1 MHGNPVR
8 VNNLPTDEDVLIFD
22 TQQRF
27 LGLGCMNDDGL
38 LAPKRLLK
46 TAYLNQM

>member
-1 MHGNPVR
+1 
-8 VNNLPTDEDVLIFD
+8 
-22 TQQRF
+22 QQRF

-46 TAYLNQM
+46 TSN